1 VHGEIKTV
9 ETVFLLLLGFVVLF
23 GELARRMK
31 LAYPIVLVI
40 GGLLLSLVP
49 GLPTIRLNPELFF
62 LVVLPPLLFHAAWQ
76 TSWREFRYNLV
87 SILLMASGLVIFT
100 VIGVA
105 IAGERLF
112 SFLNWKTGFLLGA
125 ILAPTDTIA
134 ATAIAR
140 RVGLPQQITDI
151 LEGESLIND
160 ATGLLALEFGLALVM
175 SGETPSAPAGALRLI
190 YLVTAGIGIGLLVAW
205 IVHWLELHID
215 DAPIELT
222 LGLVSAYTAYI
233 VAEELRASGVLA
245 VITAGF
251 YLSRKSAMFFSPPV
265 RLQAYALWDTID
277 FVLNGLVFVLI
288 GLQLPLILAGLHSY
302 SRLTLLGDAVAISA
316 LVIALRLVWVYPSS
330 YVAFHFRRHI
340 LKQPGTPPEAKQMFI
355 TGWTGMRGVLA
366 LAAALSIPETLSDG
380 RPFPGRDMILF
391 LTFCVILVTL
401 VLQGVTLPWLI
412 RALGLG
418 GASEDRSEEEYA
430 RSQMTEAARD
440 FLNTKPSDNLLES
453 ARMIEASTPHQEL
466 CPAVLLEQ
474 YPYGVPTVTVRH
486 RAVSLKFLNSQR
498 AVLLELRSQGLIS
511 DTLLRKLERDL
522 DLKETQLLDAQS

>member
-1 VHGEIKTV
+1 MHGEIKTV

-31 LAYPIVLVI
+31 LAYPIVLVV

-49 GLPTIRLNPELFF
+49 GLPPVRLNPELFF

-76 TSWREFRYNLV
+76 TSLREFRYNLV
-87 SILLMASGLVIFT
+87 SILLMASGLVMFT

-125 ILAPTDTIA
+125 ILAPTDAIA
-134 ATAIAR
+134 ATAIAK

-160 ATGLLALEFGLALVM
+160 ATGLLTLEFGLALIM
-175 SGETPSAPAGALRLI
+175 SGQTPSAPAGALRLI
-190 YLVTAGIGIGLLVAW
+190 YLVMAGIGVGLFVAW

-233 VAEELRASGVLA
+233 AAEELHASGVLA

-251 YLSRKSAMFFSPPV
+251 YLSRKSATFFTPPV

-277 FVLNGLVFVLI
+277 FVLNGLVFVVI
-288 GLQLPLILAGLHSY
+288 GLQLPFVLAGLHSY
-302 SRLTLLGDAVAISA
+302 SRLTLLGDALAICA

-330 YVAFHFRRHI
+330 YVAYLVRRYI
-340 LKQPGTPPEAKQMFI
+340 LKQSETPPKAKQMFI

-380 RPFPGRDMILF
+380 RPLPGRDMILF
-391 LTFCVILVTL
+391 LTFSVILGTL

-418 GASEDRSEEEYA
+418 RAGEDRSEEEYA
-430 RSQMTEAARD
+430 RSRMTAAARELLD
-440 FLNTKPSDNLLES
+440 AEPGRDLQMSAQMVEFLAHHQGLRPAMMLDQSIDGD
-453 ARMIEASTPHQEL
+453 ST
-466 CPAVLLEQ
+466 
-474 YPYGVPTVTVRH
+474 GIVPRQ
-486 RAVSLKFLNSQR
+486 AVSLKLLNAQR
-498 AVLLELRSQGLIS
+498 AVLLELRSQGRIN
-511 DTLLRKLERDL
+511 DTVLRKLERDL
-522 DLKETQLLDAQS
+522 DLKETQLLDAQQ